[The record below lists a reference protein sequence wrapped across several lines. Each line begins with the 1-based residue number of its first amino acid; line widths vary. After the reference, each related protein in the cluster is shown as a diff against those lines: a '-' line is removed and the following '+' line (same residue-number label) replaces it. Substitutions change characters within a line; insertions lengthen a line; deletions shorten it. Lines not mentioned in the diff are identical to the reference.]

1 MKSGEIR
8 RPKAPVIAD
17 LRSRKAAS
25 DPTLNTPLSTEAAHG
40 KLATRIDAAPRR
52 QSPST
57 QGRRP
62 R

>member
-8 RPKAPVIAD
+8 RSKEPVIAD
-17 LRSRKAAS
+17 FRSRKAAS
-25 DPTLNTPLSTEAAHG
+25 DATLNKPLSIEAAHG

-57 QGRRP
+57 QGRRQ